1 MQTLKAIPRSLNSFV
16 VKPNCKDTNMIHNK
30 VKKIKKVLELKN
42 PTTFSKHGP
51 RSKYSY
57 IKLDKYKSENLF
69 ALYTTSLGAIS

>member
-1 MQTLKAIPRSLNSFV
+1 
-16 VKPNCKDTNMIHNK
+16 MIHNK

>member
-16 VKPNCKDTNMIHNK
+16 VKPNCQDKNTIQNK
-30 VKKIKKVLELKN
+30 VKKIKRSWNL
-42 PTTFSKHGP
+42 TTSTTLSKHGP

>member
-1 MQTLKAIPRSLNSFV
+1 
-16 VKPNCKDTNMIHNK
+16 MIHNK

-69 ALYTTSLGAIS
+69 ALYTTSLGAISWSICPLSGYEISGVAH